1 MAFWWRGGWTLFPP
15 GASLPSHE
23 NKRGVKPCFFA
34 LTARGFSAHA
44 SRMQA
49 PNSG

>member
-1 MAFWWRGGWTLFPP
+1 MTFWWPGGWTLLPA
-15 GASLPSHE
+15 GASLPTHE
-23 NKRGVKPCFFA
+23 NKRRVIPTFD
-34 LTARGFSAHA
+34 REIGFSAHA

>member
-1 MAFWWRGGWTLFPP
+1 MSFWRLGGWTLLPP
-15 GASLPSHE
+15 GASLPTHE
-23 NKRGVKPCFFA
+23 NKRGGIPRFFIDRA
-34 LTARGFSAHA
+34 LGLSAHA